1 MSAWQAALLGVVQ
14 GLTEFFPVSSSGH
27 LVLAQSLLGVQP
39 PGVAFEAV
47 VHVAT
52 LVAVVWVYRARVVE
66 LGIGVAGGDRD
77 ALRYVGLLAL
87 ASVPAA
93 VVGLAGREFFEAA
106 FERPVLA
113 AALLLV
119 SGLFAWSLRW
129 TGPEAHEEAP
139 GVGQAV
145 WVGTVQA
152 LAILPGISRS
162 GSTVA
167 AGVWSGVR
175 PVRMAEFSF
184 LLSVPA
190 IAGAGLLEAEAVG
203 RAASTGGVALGVGFV
218 AALVSGVL
226 AIRLFV
232 RALELGAFH
241 RFGYYCWAV
250 GGAYLL
256 GAWLL
261 PGLP

>member
-39 PGVAFEAV
+39 PGVAFEAA
-47 VHVAT
+47 VHLAT
-52 LVAVVWVYRARVVE
+52 LGAVLWAYRARVAE
-66 LGIGVAGGDRD
+66 LAGGLVRGEGA

-87 ASVPAA
+87 ASIPAA
-93 VVGLAGREFFEAA
+93 AVGLAGRSWFEAA

-113 AALLLV
+113 ASLLLV
-119 SGLFAWSLRW
+119 SGAFAWSLRR
-129 TGPEAHEEAP
+129 TGPRAEEDRPGPGEALLV
-139 GVGQAV
+139 GVAQSI
-145 WVGTVQA
+145 
-152 LAILPGISRS
+152 AILPGISRS

-167 AGVWSGVR
+167 AGVWAGVR

-190 IAGAGLLEAEAVG
+190 IAGAGLLEADAIG
-203 RAASTGGVALGVGFV
+203 RAVADGGAALGVGFA
-218 AALVSGVL
+218 AALLSGVL

-232 RALELGAFH
+232 RALEHRSFH

-250 GGAYLL
+250 GGAYLVA
-256 GAWLL
+256 AWAL

>member
-47 VHVAT
+47 VHLAT
-52 LVAVVWVYRARVVE
+52 LAAVLWVYRRRVAELAR
-66 LGIGVAGGDRD
+66 GVLGGDRE
-77 ALRYVGLLAL
+77 ALIYVGLLAL
-87 ASVPAA
+87 ASIPAG
-93 VVGLAGREFFEAA
+93 VVGLTGREFFEAT
-106 FERPVLA
+106 FERPLVA
-113 AALLLV
+113 ATLLLV

-129 TGPEAHEEAP
+129 TAPESDEETP
-139 GVGQAV
+139 GV
-145 WVGTVQA
+145 VQA
-152 LAILPGISRS
+152 IGIGAAQAMAILPGISRS
-162 GSTVA
+162 GATVA
-167 AGVWSGVR
+167 VGVASGVR

-190 IAGAGLLEAEAVG
+190 IAGAGLLEAGAVS
-203 RAASTGGVALGVGFV
+203 RAAASGGAALGVGFL

-232 RALELGAFH
+232 RALEMGAFH

-256 GAWLL
+256 AAWWL